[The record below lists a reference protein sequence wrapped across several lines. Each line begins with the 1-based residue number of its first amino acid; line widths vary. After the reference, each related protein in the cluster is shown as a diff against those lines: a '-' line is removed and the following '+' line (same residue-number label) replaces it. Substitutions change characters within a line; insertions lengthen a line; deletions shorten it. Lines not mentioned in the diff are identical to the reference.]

1 MTKQLSFPGVSA
13 LFMGSTAVFLPERGL
28 TAGPNGFWFPL
39 QQQVDDQDRQCAIC
53 ALNNKN
59 G

>member
-1 MTKQLSFPGVSA
+1 
-13 LFMGSTAVFLPERGL
+13 MGSKAAFLPERGL

-39 QQQVDDQDRQCAIC
+39 QQQVDDQDRQRAEG